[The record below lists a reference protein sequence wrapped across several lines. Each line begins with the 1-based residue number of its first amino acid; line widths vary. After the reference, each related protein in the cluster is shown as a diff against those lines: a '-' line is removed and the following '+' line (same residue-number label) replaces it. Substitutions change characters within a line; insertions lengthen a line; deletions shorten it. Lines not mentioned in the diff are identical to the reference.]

1 MQKQRQLQR
10 MIDDIR
16 GKNLSEQ
23 ELVRLLNDER
33 LLIVANVLMTLPAL
47 QPFSDPRGVVSALVE
62 VATGRHA
69 HKQVMG
75 TVTIRNLAA
84 ATLRAV
90 QHKEAQRG
98 FDDVAA
104 TLSEQEREDLEWFIQ
119 NNLLTTK

>member
-47 QPFSDPRGVVSALVE
+47 QPFSDPRAVVSALVE